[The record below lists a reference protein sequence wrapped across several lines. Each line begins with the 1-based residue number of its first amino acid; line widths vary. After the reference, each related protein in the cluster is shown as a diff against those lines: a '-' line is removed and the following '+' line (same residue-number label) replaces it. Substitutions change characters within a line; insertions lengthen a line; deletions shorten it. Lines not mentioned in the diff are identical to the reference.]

1 MADLAFWM
9 IVLLTLGSALT
20 VVLNRNLIYSAI
32 ALLFTFFGIAGL
44 YVFLW
49 ADFLAGVQVIIYV
62 GGILVLIIFGV
73 MLTNRITSVNIS
85 HTSVQRGIGA
95 IAVLGFFAILAAMI
109 NSTPWLQAE
118 AMEPVQTTG
127 KIGYLLMMDYLL
139 PFEVASLL
147 LLAALMGAAMLSRK
161 TN

>member
-9 IVLLTLGSALT
+9 IVLLTIGGAAV
-20 VVLNRNLIYSAI
+20 VVLNKNLVYSAI
-32 ALLFTFFGIAGL
+32 ALLFTFFGMAGL

-85 HTSVQRGIGA
+85 HSSVQRGMGA
-95 IAVLGFFAILAAMI
+95 FVVLGILSILVTMI
-109 NSTPWLQAE
+109 YNTPWLQVE
-118 AMEPVQTTG
+118 AVEPVQTVG

-161 TN
+161 SN